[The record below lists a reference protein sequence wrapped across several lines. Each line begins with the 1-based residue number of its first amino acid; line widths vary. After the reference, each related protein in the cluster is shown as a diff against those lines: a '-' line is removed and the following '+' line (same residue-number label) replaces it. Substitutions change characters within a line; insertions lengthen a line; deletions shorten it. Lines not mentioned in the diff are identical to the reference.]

1 MPASPQSER
10 RINWPVIPFRFDR
23 MSFAPRKP
31 NSQKPAKS
39 SVAAE
44 VPQVKGGA
52 VLLIYIRQ
60 RSARGF
66 SHASHGPKRTSKQG
80 CKPEGLDFAW
90 MSLVGK
96 QDPPSK
102 ASRSLRA
109 RLRSRPACGRCQTPP
124 AVHAPALAASPPQRA
139 RLAQRAN
146 KSSPFG
152 PLDPTTSPGLER
164 AWAGGGG
171 PRAFCSRLRGASFGR
186 GASRYTLE
194 SDL

>member
-124 AVHAPALAASPPQRA
+124 AVHAPARAASPPTTSSPCSARQQIQSIWPAGSNDISGPRA
-139 RLAQRAN
+139 RLGWGWRAPRLLLAFAG
-146 KSSPFG
+146 SFLRARSFPLYFG
-152 PLDPTTSPGLER
+152 V
-164 AWAGGGG
+164 
-171 PRAFCSRLRGASFGR
+171 
-186 GASRYTLE
+186 
-194 SDL
+194 